1 MKRPAN
7 NPILIDVGTL
17 QGVSSTMQMYIL
29 QMAEQ
34 GKVLLFDPLDV
45 SVIFESPA
53 LAQPKEPYISVADTC
68 RLLNGEI
75 TIPGLGKIGKINI
88 M

>member
-45 SVIFESPA
+45 SGLYASPA
-53 LAQPKEPYISVADTC
+53 MALMQDKPYISVADTC

-75 TIPGLGKIGKINI
+75 TIPGLGKINI